1 MSLPKQR
8 NILVTSALPYANGP
22 IHLGH
27 MVEYIQ
33 TDVWARFQRLRGERC
48 LYVCASDAHGTPIML
63 KAQQDNVTPEM
74 LIKSV
79 GAGHQR
85 DFSAFGISF
94 DNYHTTHSSENEVLT
109 AKIYQNLV
117 EAGHIG
123 RETIQQAYDERE
135 GMFLPDRYVR
145 GTCPN
150 CGAEDQYGDACEN
163 CNATYSP
170 LDLKNPVSVV
180 SGTPPTVRDSEHLFF
195 KLSRF
200 QPFLD
205 AWIDDHVD
213 PSMVGKLRE
222 WFKDGLKDWDISRD
236 APYFGFQIPGEQDKY
251 FYVWLDAPVGYMAS
265 LANLAGRDP
274 SVDFDE
280 FWSADSD
287 AELYHFIGKDI
298 INFHALFWP
307 AVLYGAGFR
316 TPTGV
321 FPHGFLTVNGQKM
334 SKSRGTFI
342 MASDYLAHL
351 NPECLRYY
359 YAAKLSPGV
368 DDIDLNLD
376 DFVARVNSDLVGK
389 VVNIASRCAGFVHR
403 LADGKL
409 SATLAEPALFE
420 TLASAG
426 DRIATLYEAREFA
439 KAMRMIMS
447 LADKANQYLEEQKPW
462 ILAKQDSRQAVAV
475 CSQALNLYRLLMIY
489 LKPVIPGI
497 AKDSEAFL
505 NIPPLQWNDLDSPL
519 LEHQINDYQPLL
531 RRIEPND
538 VDAMVTASMPTKETP
553 PSSQN
558 AGSQDDQ
565 PKEIDIDTFLGVDLR
580 VAKIVTAESVDG
592 ADKLLRLSL
601 DMGDET
607 RQVLSGIRTAYE
619 PADLVGR
626 LTIVVANLKPR
637 KMRFGVSQ
645 GMVLAAS
652 GDGPGIFLLSP
663 DSGATP
669 GMRVR

>member
-1 MSLPKQR
+1 LPKHR

-33 TDVWARFQRLRGERC
+33 TDIWVRFQRLQGHRC

-63 KAQQDNVTPEM
+63 RAQQDGVTPEA
-74 LIKSV
+74 LIESV

-94 DNYHTTHSSENEVLT
+94 DNYYTTHSAENEALT
-109 AKIYQNLV
+109 TQIYERLKQ
-117 EAGHIG
+117 AGHIS
-123 RETIQQAYDERE
+123 RATIQQAYDEQQ

-150 CGAEDQYGDACEN
+150 CGALDQYGDACEN

-170 LDLKNPVSVV
+170 MDLKDAVSVV
-180 SGTPPTVRDSEHLFF
+180 SETPPTVKDSEHLFF
-195 KLSRF
+195 KLSSF
-200 QPFLD
+200 QNFLD
-205 AWIDDHVD
+205 GWIDDHVD
-213 PSMVGKLRE
+213 ASMVGKLRE

-236 APYFGFQIPGEQDKY
+236 APYFGFQIPGERDKY

-265 LANLAGRDP
+265 TANLAARD
-274 SVDFDE
+274 SNVDFDE
-280 FWSADSD
+280 YWAADSE

-307 AVLYGAGFR
+307 AVLKGAGFR

-321 FPHGFLTVNGQKM
+321 FPHGFLTVDGQKM

-342 MASDYLAHL
+342 QAADYLAHL
-351 NPECLRYY
+351 NPQCLRYY

-368 DDIDLNLD
+368 DDIDLNLA

-403 LADGKL
+403 LNNGRLAD
-409 SATLAEPALFE
+409 TLPDQALLNSL
-420 TLASAG
+420 TGSG
-426 DRIATLYEAREFA
+426 DQIAKYYESREFA
-439 KAMRMIMS
+439 KAMREIMA
-447 LADKANQYLEEQKPW
+447 LADKSNQYVEQHKPW
-462 ILAKQDSRQAVAV
+462 ILAKEDTEQAVAV
-475 CSQALNLYRLLMIY
+475 CTQALNLYRVLMIY
-489 LKPVIPGI
+489 LKPVIPEI
-497 AKDSEAFL
+497 VAASEEFL
-505 NIPPLQWNDLDSPL
+505 NVAPLSWSDLDQPL
-519 LEHQINDYQPLL
+519 LNHSINPYQPLL
-531 RRIEPND
+531 QRVETDAVN
-538 VDAMVTASMPTKETP
+538 AMVTASMPTTEPPATP
-553 PSSQN
+553 IAEGP
-558 AGSQDDQ
+558 A
-565 PKEIDIDTFLGVDLR
+565 EINIDEFLAVDLR
-580 VAKIVTAESVDG
+580 VAKIVDAQFVDG
-592 ADKLLRLSL
+592 ADKLLQLTL
-601 DMGDET
+601 DMGNET
-607 RQVLSGIRTAYE
+607 RQVFSGIRSAYA
-619 PADLVGR
+619 PTDLVGR
-626 LTIVVANLKPR
+626 LTIAVANLKPR
-637 KMRFGVSQ
+637 KMRFGVSE

>member
-1 MSLPKQR
+1 MPKPR

-33 TDVWARFQRLRGERC
+33 TDIWVRFQRLRGHRC

-63 KAQQDNVTPEM
+63 RAQQDGVTPEA
-74 LIKSV
+74 LIESV

-85 DFSAFGISF
+85 DFAAFGISF
-94 DNYHTTHSSENEVLT
+94 DNYYTTHSAENEALT
-109 AKIYQNLV
+109 ADIYGRLKA
-117 EAGHIG
+117 AGHI
-123 RETIQQAYDERE
+123 RRATIQQAYDEQE

-150 CGAEDQYGDACEN
+150 CGALDQYGDACEN

-170 LDLKNPVSVV
+170 MDLKDAVSVV
-180 SGTPPTVRDSEHLFF
+180 SETPPTVRDSEHLFF
-195 KLSRF
+195 KLSSF
-200 QPFLD
+200 QGFLD
-205 AWIDDHVD
+205 QWIDAHVD

-265 LANLAGRDP
+265 TANLAEHNPD
-274 SVDFDE
+274 VDFDE
-280 FWSADSD
+280 FWAADSE

-307 AVLYGAGFR
+307 AVLQGAGFR
-316 TPTGV
+316 TPTGI
-321 FPHGFLTVNGQKM
+321 FPHGFLTVDGQKM

-342 MASDYLAHL
+342 QAADYLAQL
-351 NPECLRYY
+351 NPQCLRYY

-368 DDIDLNLD
+368 DDIDLNLA

-403 LADGKL
+403 LNDGRLAD
-409 SATLAEPALFE
+409 ALPDE
-420 TLASAG
+420 ALLESLTASG
-426 DRIATLYEAREFA
+426 DQVAKHYESREFA
-439 KAMRMIMS
+439 KAMREIMA
-447 LADKANQYLEEQKPW
+447 LADKANQYVEQHKPW
-462 ILAKQDSRQAVAV
+462 ILAKEDTEQAVAV
-475 CSQALNLYRLLMIY
+475 CTEALNLYRVLMIY

-497 AKDSEAFL
+497 VEASEAFL
-505 NIPPLQWNDLDSPL
+505 NVPPLTWDDLDKPL
-519 LEHQINDYQPLL
+519 LNHSINPYQPLL
-531 RRIEPND
+531 QRVESNA
-538 VDAMVTASMPTKETP
+538 VDAMVTASMSTTEP
-553 PSSQN
+553 PAIPIE
-558 AGSQDDQ
+558 AGPAEINIDD
-565 PKEIDIDTFLGVDLR
+565 FLAVDLR
-580 VAKIVTAESVDG
+580 VAKIVDAQFVAG
-592 ADKLLRLSL
+592 ADKLLQLTL
-601 DMGDET
+601 DLGNET
-607 RQVLSGIRTAYE
+607 RQVFSGIRSAYE
-619 PADLVGR
+619 PTDLVGR
-626 LTIVVANLKPR
+626 LTIAVANLKPR
-637 KMRFGVSQ
+637 KMRFGVSE